1 MKISNSPIIHPVLFS
16 IFFILFLYSYNVDE
30 LIPKDLFIPLLLCI
44 SFSGI
49 IMIISLKFSKNSNK
63 ISLYL
68 TILIILFFSYG
79 HVYMALGSIET
90 DENNIIKHRYLIPI
104 FGIVYA
110 VCVLAIKFK
119 IKTGNPILI
128 TNGIA
133 ATLVLLTL
141 SNIGMSYADDI
152 DSELLKLH
160 NENIIFKTEL
170 KPDIY
175 YIILDEYGGK
185 DSLLNYFNFD
195 NHEFLEFLESEDF
208 YVVENSF
215 SNYPFTNLSTGSSM
229 NMKYV
234 NYLEETLYDSSSAKP
249 MLEMF
254 QENHVMS
261 VFQENDYETIYI
273 YGGVRDRIR
282 IADHNVCEKFFT
294 SDFVNLILKTSGLTI
309 IQKNLVSHDW
319 REIRLCAL
327 DEISDA
333 RENHNGPIFV
343 FAHLRLPHDPFSFGP
358 NGEKVS
364 NESFELTLESD
375 GTKEAY
381 INQLQFTNKKIK
393 EVIHEIKSQS
403 KQPPIIILQSDHGVR
418 FGLDWEKLE
427 NSDEDLI
434 RGYDNIN
441 AFYFPDKRYE
451 KLYDNL
457 TPVNTFRVVFN
468 EFFNTELEILPDKI
482 YISPSE
488 KQYQFKEITDIVN
501 QIKID

>member
-1 MKISNSPIIHPVLFS
+1 M
-16 IFFILFLYSYNVDE
+16 E
-30 LIPKDLFIPLLLCI
+30 
-44 SFSGI
+44 
-49 IMIISLKFSKNSNK
+49 
-63 ISLYL
+63 
-68 TILIILFFSYG
+68 
-79 HVYMALGSIET
+79 
-90 DENNIIKHRYLIPI
+90 
-104 FGIVYA
+104 
-110 VCVLAIKFK
+110 IKFK

-273 YGGVRDRIR
+273 YGGVIYLRSSR
-282 IADHNVCEKFFT
+282 
-294 SDFVNLILKTSGLTI
+294 
-309 IQKNLVSHDW
+309 
-319 REIRLCAL
+319 
-327 DEISDA
+327 
-333 RENHNGPIFV
+333 
-343 FAHLRLPHDPFSFGP
+343 FAYLP
-358 NGEKVS
+358 
-364 NESFELTLESD
+364 
-375 GTKEAY
+375 
-381 INQLQFTNKKIK
+381 
-393 EVIHEIKSQS
+393 
-403 KQPPIIILQSDHGVR
+403 
-418 FGLDWEKLE
+418 
-427 NSDEDLI
+427 
-434 RGYDNIN
+434 
-441 AFYFPDKRYE
+441 
-451 KLYDNL
+451 
-457 TPVNTFRVVFN
+457 
-468 EFFNTELEILPDKI
+468 
-482 YISPSE
+482 PSCMHA
-488 KQYQFKEITDIVN
+488 T
-501 QIKID
+501 